1 MALEVPVHL
10 RPIISDRYEFF
21 QGRLI
26 SVTGK
31 NRIVLDY
38 ETSLRPVLEFIQQY
52 FTSQI
57 RDEIVKKLRNP
68 SQLLD
73 TVFELNCMCVLG
85 RRLPIKY
92 EPRLSNGRL
101 ADFGVI
107 VPPILPLYIECKNPN
122 RVQNLARE
130 KVDRHNKQLAH
141 AVSDTDLKHHAW
153 QQGLRI
159 EFVPARH
166 LNQREMKALREAII
180 CAAPNMIDAKLWQP
194 IPGLAIH
201 FVPRS
206 SGYVTK
212 SWMQTCQVVVSDTPI
227 NVTMENAA
235 LAFHA
240 WPSLERTLLR
250 TITELLADARRQ
262 LSGIRAPAMGLIWLN
277 VQPSASLAKMLEDA
291 VARQEF
297 DNILGILTQDRL
309 YHRTDR
315 TRAAVKL
322 AGCLE
327 AAQWGKDVFRTS
339 ISWQFFALLNRL
351 FF

>member
-1 MALEVPVHL
+1 MPSHA
-10 RPIISDRYEFF
+10 
-21 QGRLI
+21 
-26 SVTGK
+26 VTLLNG
-31 NRIVLDY
+31 
-38 ETSLRPVLEFIQQY
+38 
-52 FTSQI
+52 
-57 RDEIVKKLRNP
+57 KLRNP

-73 TVFELNCMCVLG
+73 TVFELNCMCALG

-107 VPPILPLYIECKNPN
+107 APPVLPLYVECKNPN

-141 AVSDTDLKHHAW
+141 AVADTDLKRHAW

-166 LNQREMKALREAII
+166 LNQREMEALRKAII
-180 CAAPNMIDAKLWQP
+180 GAAPNVIGAKLWQP
-194 IPGLAIH
+194 IPGLEMH

-206 SGYVTK
+206 SGHVTK
-212 SWMQTCQVVVSDTPI
+212 SSMQTCQVVVSDTPI
-227 NVTMENAA
+227 NLTLENAT

-240 WPSLERTLLR
+240 WPGIERALLR
-250 TITELLADARRQ
+250 TISALLADARRQ
-262 LSGIRAPAMGLIWLN
+262 LSGVRAPAMGLIWLN
-277 VQPSASLAKMLEDA
+277 VQPSPGLAKMFEDA
-291 VARQEF
+291 LARQEF
-297 DNILGILTQDRL
+297 ENILGIFTQGQF

-315 TRAAVKL
+315 THVAAKL

-327 AAQWGKDVFRTS
+327 AVQWGKEAFHTS
-339 ISWQFFALLNRL
+339 VRWRLFALLNRL